1 MFRCLNNRIIVW
13 ICFNQAHIFVCKMR
27 MILCRLRPLYL
38 DGTIE
43 HRQKKE
49 LSSPCLQGRT
59 SSNIVLD
66 VYWRSAS
73 SFKASGYS
81 DHHHH
86 HRAPL
91 TRPSVFSLS
100 LSRHSL
106 SVNKKKIDLMKRTDV
121 RSFFLLYSFIQCF
134 SISLVNPADF

>member
-1 MFRCLNNRIIVW
+1 MPTPPFVSGRNDRI
-13 ICFNQAHIFVCKMR
+13 QR
-27 MILCRLRPLYL
+27 
-38 DGTIE
+38 E
-43 HRQKKE
+43 KKK
-49 LSSPCLQGRT
+49 LSSSCLQGRT

-91 TRPSVFSLS
+91 TRPSFFFSLC
-100 LSRHSL
+100 LHFL

-121 RSFFLLYSFIQCF
+121 R
-134 SISLVNPADF
+134 